1 VVVSEAYKYIQAHR
15 DLYNNKEYGRVLKD
29 EAYIV
34 KVKGNS
40 QSEQLHLVFKE
51 AILEVK
57 KKS

>member
-1 VVVSEAYKYIQAHR
+1 
-15 DLYNNKEYGRVLKD
+15 LKD